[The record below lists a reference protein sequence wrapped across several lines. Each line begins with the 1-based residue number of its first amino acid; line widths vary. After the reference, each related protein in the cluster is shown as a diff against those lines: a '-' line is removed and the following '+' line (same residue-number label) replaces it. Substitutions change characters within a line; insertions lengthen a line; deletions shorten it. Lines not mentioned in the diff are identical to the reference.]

1 MKPFNTINLSLQD
14 QLSLVSLPI
23 YNLNS
28 AHYQLSKIIILD
40 KSKSIQEILQI
51 HNDSVTQWQQNKTEK
66 NQRHTHTYKN
76 YSYTVDLFANHLKKC
91 FFQFAHGDK

>member
-1 MKPFNTINLSLQD
+1 MVIIKINIPRMKPFNTINLSLQD

-51 HNDSVTQWQQNKTEK
+51 HNDSVTQ
-66 NQRHTHTYKN
+66 
-76 YSYTVDLFANHLKKC
+76 
-91 FFQFAHGDK
+91 